1 MSSAPTLL
9 LPNDY
14 AADAAAEIRKA
25 KKRVVF
31 LAMVAF
37 DDDMSRELFGEMA
50 TAARRGV
57 SVDVAADIFTY
68 TESGQAIFPIR
79 YYDKK
84 TSRATNTRRNLI
96 KSGAK
101 FTWLGRS
108 HMTLFSGRTHSKWCI
123 VDDTVYSFGGINYF
137 TGGLTNNDYMFKIE
151 DKKIADA
158 LVAEHDRIKHVDSR
172 DTTYRSHSLETS
184 LGTILFDGGLVGES
198 IIYRHATAL
207 AHLASKVTIVSQYC
221 PTGKLARAL
230 RQPDKKVELYFN
242 PPENAP
248 FVNKML
254 IKMGMATSRLK
265 TLYVKSQYL
274 HAKFA
279 LFEMPDGS
287 KVAITG
293 SHNLNWNGVL
303 FGTREVAL
311 ETKDPRILK
320 QLEKFLD
327 NQVKIK

>member
-1 MSSAPTLL
+1 MTTTPTLL

-14 AADAAAEIRKA
+14 AADAAREIKKA
-25 KKRVVF
+25 KHRVVF

-50 TAARRGV
+50 DAARRGV
-57 SVDVAADIFTY
+57 KVDVAADIFTY

-84 TSRATNTRRNLI
+84 TSRATNTRKNLL

-101 FTWLGRS
+101 FSWLGRS

-123 VDDTVYSFGGINYF
+123 VDDIVYCFGGINYF
-137 TGGLTNNDYMFKIE
+137 TGGLTNNDYMFKLK

-158 LVAEHDRIKHVDSR
+158 IVAEHEHIKRAEGR
-172 DTTYRSHSLETS
+172 DGTFRSHLLETS

-198 IIYRHATAL
+198 IIYRRATAL
-207 AHLASKVTIVSQYC
+207 ANLATKVTIVSQYC
-221 PTGKLARAL
+221 PTGKLARPL

-248 FVNKML
+248 FMNKML
-254 IKMGMATSRLK
+254 IKIGMATTHLK
-265 TLYVKSQYL
+265 TLYQKSQYL

-303 FGTREVAL
+303 FGTREIAL
-311 ETKDPRILK
+311 ETKNPEVIA
-320 QLEKFLD
+320 QLEEFLKT
-327 NQVKIK
+327 QVKIK